1 MKHSWVYLSR
11 LSNFEPKKRTIRKFK
26 NSKKLQLFWKR
37 KGWKFYQANKIYPAG
52 WRKTFGKDRCVAF
65 CCESSH
71 KSITYSFFWMPRCK
85 AIYPPKLVISEYEKQ
100 LSKDAL
106 VKRIQEY
113 WGKELLHLT
122 RQQANCIDKALLQS
136 LEHHD
141 YKVDNI
147 TDNELDGVWELMQEI
162 WGNGSFLSMMTEML
176 QDNEPK
182 GGFDI
187 N

>member
-1 MKHSWVYLSR
+1 MKHSWVDLSR
-11 LSNFEPKKRTIRKFK
+11 LSDFAPKKRTIRKFK
-26 NSKKLQLFWKR
+26 SSKKHSLFWKR
-37 KGWKFYQANKIYPAG
+37 KGWKFYQANKIYPEG
-52 WRKTFGKDRCVAF
+52 WRKTFGEDRCIAF
-65 CCESSH
+65 CYESSH
-71 KSITYSFFWMPRCK
+71 KLTTYSFFWMPRYK
-85 AIYPPKLVISEYEKQ
+85 TIYPPKPVISEYEKQ

-106 VKRIQEY
+106 IGRIRDY

-162 WGNGSFLSMMTEML
+162 WGKGSFLSMMAEML
-176 QDNEPK
+176 EDKRPK
-182 GGFDI
+182 GGY
-187 N
+187 NAN